1 MDTEHCYMS
10 IRIQHS
16 TSSYP
21 KIHPCLLY
29 SSDDIEQPK
38 PTVRQRKCG
47 MRTQMGSYRKDIQTP
62 PSSGCSFRRQPVH

>member
-21 KIHPCLLY
+21 KIYPCLLY

-38 PTVRQRKCG
+38 PTVR
-47 MRTQMGSYRKDIQTP
+47 
-62 PSSGCSFRRQPVH
+62 